1 MTENLTSDQLF
12 ALQHA
17 VKCRIEWHDKLLV
30 SMCGFF
36 RGDKIELNK
45 AIGLI
50 HAEQRLLENAM
61 ATVCRMFEAQFE
73 HSGDT
78 VAGPVITFRRR
89 GRSGKPIAVVTGIDE
104 KTKTITLNLAS
115 KAAKKMARK

>member
-1 MTENLTSDQLF
+1 MSENLTSDQLS

-30 SMCGFF
+30 SMCRFF
-36 RGDKIELNK
+36 RGDKTELSK

-73 HSGDT
+73 KGGDT
-78 VAGPVITFRRR
+78 VVGPVITFRQR
-89 GRSGKPIAVVTGIDE
+89 GRSGKPIAVVTGIDQ
-104 KTKTITLNLAS
+104 KTKTITLSSAS
-115 KAAKKMARK
+115 KAAKKMVRK